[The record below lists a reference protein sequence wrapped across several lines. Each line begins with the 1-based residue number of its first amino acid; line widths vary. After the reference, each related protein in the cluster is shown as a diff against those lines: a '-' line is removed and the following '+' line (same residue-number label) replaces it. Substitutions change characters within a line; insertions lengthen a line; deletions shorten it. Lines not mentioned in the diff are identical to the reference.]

1 MASQV
6 GVWEQEHP
14 TFAKLLDLPDAQIRR
29 FHGGETPDYQFM
41 LTPLVAQSPG
51 SSASDQRPI
60 RTFIC
65 IVWCSTVSMSAA
77 ATAAVRPSRVLS
89 ARQQ

>member
-51 SSASDQRPI
+51 SSAS
-60 RTFIC
+60 
-65 IVWCSTVSMSAA
+65 A
-77 ATAAVRPSRVLS
+77 
-89 ARQQ
+89 